1 MLFLKTKTNIIGKAY
16 PFMKA
21 SKNPKKS
28 LLIKFIK
35 QPKNNEI
42 NVIISAFLELFL
54 CKQFSLVKK
63 NAKTTAKKR
72 IPKGPKSMKGVVNK
86 KNCRPSF
93 KFVTL

>member
-1 MLFLKTKTNIIGKAY
+1 MPFLKTKTNIIGKAY

-21 SKNPKKS
+21 SMNPKKS

-54 CKQFSLVKK
+54 CKEFSLVKK
-63 NAKTTAKKR
+63 MQIQQQKKEFQ
-72 IPKGPKSMKGVVNK
+72 KGQNP
-86 KNCRPSF
+86 
-93 KFVTL
+93 